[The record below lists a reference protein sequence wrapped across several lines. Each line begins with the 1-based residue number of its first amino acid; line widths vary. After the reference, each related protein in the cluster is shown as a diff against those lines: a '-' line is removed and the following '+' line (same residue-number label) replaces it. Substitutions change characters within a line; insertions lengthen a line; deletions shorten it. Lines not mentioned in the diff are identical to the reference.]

1 MLRAEVGRMHMGN
14 VVLVEYESTDEENPL
29 FFIQSGAAG
38 FNATKE
44 ELQNLYGVLNYW
56 FNMDSIMNCVI
67 QTNSVD
73 TEDEEQ

>member
-14 VVLVEYESTDEENPL
+14 VVLVEYESIDEEKPL

-44 ELQNLYGVLNYW
+44 ELEHLYGVLNYW

-67 QTNSVD
+67 QTNLN
-73 TEDEEQ
+73 DEEQQ